1 MNSGKSNS
9 LALVLVAIFVIAA
22 GYFVMSGGSE
32 PIADLPAIEDVPD
45 DTPVIS
51 AADQLSSLGYAA
63 PDSINIE
70 RTSTN
75 VNNNA
80 IDDLF
85 ADVIGGTVSGKVV
98 DENGK
103 SIVGA
108 TVSLN
113 QRYNAGDLM
122 RGYKAGSRFQT
133 TSDRNGEFIFAG
145 LAVGI
150 NMNMWVHHSDFAPKQ
165 GAPFAALE
173 NETQALPPT
182 ILRAGYVV
190 SGKATDR
197 GGNPLQAT
205 VELKMQPSDAFRQG
219 SAEEIL
225 AQDIASGRNVTVIAD
240 GNGDFHIDKL
250 AEGIWILR
258 ASYDGF
264 ATAEIR
270 PIMLLNSKNADGQ
283 KVVLPDEFTISGVV
297 LDEQQIPIANAR
309 IGVARTSPRPTLT
322 GSATT
327 NQQGEFKVR
336 GLQDGSYGLSVQ
348 APGYTNGRSGRVNA
362 GADNVQIVM
371 QVMGSVSGRVSGS
384 RSGDSISSFQLE
396 ILRTRR
402 GNQQYGLTGQRYKFD
417 ETDGTFEL
425 PDLAPGSYIL
435 LGRADG
441 YAPTYSSSFSIG
453 RTKVEGIDILLE
465 PGGVIKG
472 TIVDGEGRPVSSAVI
487 SVHGQDFTLDSNDTL
502 FGSALGDPN
511 NMPQLKTRSNSK
523 GEFTL
528 DNILAGSLTLQV
540 EHSEYLDE
548 LVTSMS
554 SSGTTTN
561 VGRII
566 IYQGGSVHGVA
577 TNNNGDRL
585 AGGTVTMTTPSEAF
599 FHRTITLDAK
609 GRYRVS
615 GLAAGTY
622 SVVVAAAANENTF
635 AFPSE
640 ADTQSIY
647 VNVGQDL
654 ELNLQTSE

>member
-32 PIADLPAIEDVPD
+32 PVNNLPAIEDTPD
-45 DTPVIS
+45 DTPVIN
-51 AADQLSSLGYAA
+51 AAEQLSSFGDTA
-63 PDSINIE
+63 PDSINIA

-75 VNNNA
+75 ANNND
-80 IDDLF
+80 IDDIF
-85 ADVIGGTVSGKVV
+85 ADKIGGTISGKVV

-113 QRYNAGDLM
+113 QRYNAGELM
-122 RGYKAGSRFQT
+122 RGYQAGARFQA

-150 NMNMWVHHSDFAPKQ
+150 NMNMWVHHDDFAPKQ

-173 NETQALPPT
+173 DESQTLPPT
-182 ILRAGYVV
+182 ILSAGYSV

-205 VELKMQPSDAFRQG
+205 VELMMQPSDAFRQG
-219 SAEEIL
+219 STEEIL
-225 AQDIASGRNVTVIAD
+225 AQDIASGRHVTVMAD
-240 GNGDFHIDKL
+240 GNGEFYIDKL
-250 AEGIWILR
+250 AEGFWILR

-270 PIMLLNSKNADGQ
+270 PIMLLNGKNADRQ
-283 KVVLPDEFTISGVV
+283 KVILPEEFTISGIV
-297 LDEQQIPIANAR
+297 LDEQQMPIADAK

-327 NQQGEFKVR
+327 NQQGEFTVR
-336 GLQDGSYGLSVQ
+336 GLQEGSYGLSAQ
-348 APGYTNGRSGRVNA
+348 APGYTNGRAGRVNA
-362 GADNVQIVM
+362 GAANVEVVM
-371 QVMGSVSGRVSGS
+371 QVMGSVSGRVSASTGQ
-384 RSGDSISSFQLE
+384 SISTFQLE

-402 GNQQYGLTGQRYKFD
+402 GNQQYGLTGQRYQFD
-417 ETDGTFEL
+417 QTDGTFEL

-441 YAPTYSSSFSIG
+441 YAPTYSSSFSVG

-465 PGGVIKG
+465 AGGVITG
-472 TIVDGEGRPVSSAVI
+472 IIVDGAGHPVSSAVI
-487 SVHGQDFTLDSNDTL
+487 SVHGEDFTLDSNDTL
-502 FGSALGDPN
+502 FGSAIGDPN
-511 NMPQLKTRSNSK
+511 NMPQVRTRSNSK

-528 DNILAGSLTLQV
+528 NNVVPGALTLQV
-540 EHSEYLDE
+540 KHSEHLDE
-548 LVTSMS
+548 LITSMS

-561 VGRII
+561 LGRII

-577 TNNNGDRL
+577 SDKNGNRL
-585 AGGTVTMTTPSEAF
+585 SGGTVTVTTPNGSF

-609 GRYRVS
+609 GRYRIS

-622 SVVVAAAANENTF
+622 SIIVAAAENENVF
-635 AFPSE
+635 MFPSE
-640 ADTQSIY
+640 ADKKSIY

>member
-32 PIADLPAIEDVPD
+32 PVNNLPAIEDTPD

-51 AADQLSSLGYAA
+51 AAEQLSSFGDAA
-63 PDSINIE
+63 PDSINIA

-75 VNNNA
+75 ANNND
-80 IDDLF
+80 IDDIF
-85 ADVIGGTVSGKVV
+85 ADKIGGTISGKVV

-113 QRYNAGDLM
+113 QRYNAGELM
-122 RGYKAGSRFQT
+122 RGYQAGARFQA

-150 NMNMWVHHSDFAPKQ
+150 NMNMWVHHDDFAPKQ

-173 NETQALPPT
+173 DESQTLPPT
-182 ILRAGYVV
+182 ILSAGYSV

-205 VELKMQPSDAFRQG
+205 VELMMQPSDAFRQG
-219 SAEEIL
+219 STEEIL
-225 AQDIASGRNVTVIAD
+225 AQDIASGRHVTVMAD
-240 GNGDFHIDKL
+240 GNGEFYIDKL
-250 AEGIWILR
+250 AEGFWILR

-270 PIMLLNSKNADGQ
+270 PIMLLNGKNADRQ
-283 KVVLPDEFTISGVV
+283 KVVLPDEFTISGIV
-297 LDEQQIPIANAR
+297 LDEQQMPIADAK

-327 NQQGEFKVR
+327 NQQGEFTVR
-336 GLQDGSYGLSVQ
+336 GLQEGSYGLSAQ
-348 APGYTNGRSGRVNA
+348 APGYTNGRAGRVNA
-362 GADNVQIVM
+362 GAANVEVVM
-371 QVMGSVSGRVSGS
+371 QVMGSVSGRVSASTGQ
-384 RSGDSISSFQLE
+384 SISTFQLE

-402 GNQQYGLTGQRYKFD
+402 GNQQYGLTGQRYQFD
-417 ETDGTFEL
+417 QTDGTFEL

-441 YAPTYSSSFSIG
+441 YAPTYSSSFSVG

-465 PGGVIKG
+465 AGGVIKG
-472 TIVDGEGRPVSSAVI
+472 TIVDGAGHPVSSAVI
-487 SVHGQDFTLDSNDTL
+487 SVHGEDFTLDSNDTL
-502 FGSALGDPN
+502 FGSAIGDPN
-511 NMPQLKTRSNSK
+511 NMPQVKTRSNSK

-528 DNILAGSLTLQV
+528 NNVVPGALTLQV
-540 EHSEYLDE
+540 KHSEHLDE
-548 LVTSMS
+548 LITSMS

-561 VGRII
+561 LGRII

-577 TNNNGDRL
+577 SDKNGNRL
-585 AGGTVTMTTPSEAF
+585 SGGTVTVTTPNGSF

-609 GRYRVS
+609 GRYRIS

-622 SVVVAAAANENTF
+622 SIIVAAAENENVF
-635 AFPSE
+635 MFPSE
-640 ADTQSIY
+640 ADKKSIY

>member
-32 PIADLPAIEDVPD
+32 PVNNLPAIEDAPD

-51 AADQLSSLGYAA
+51 AADQLSSLGDAA
-63 PDSINIE
+63 PDSINIA

-75 VNNNA
+75 ANNND
-80 IDDLF
+80 IDDIF
-85 ADVIGGTVSGKVV
+85 ADRIGGTISGKVV

-113 QRYNAGDLM
+113 QRYNAGELM
-122 RGYKAGSRFQT
+122 RGYQAGARFRA

-150 NMNMWVHHSDFAPKQ
+150 NMNMWVHHDDFAPKQ

-173 NETQALPPT
+173 DESQTLPPT
-182 ILRAGYVV
+182 ILSAGYSV
-190 SGKATDR
+190 SGKTTDR

-205 VELKMQPSDAFRQG
+205 VELMMQPSDAFRQG
-219 SAEEIL
+219 STEEIL

-240 GNGDFHIDKL
+240 GNGEFYIDKL
-250 AEGIWILR
+250 AEGFWILR

-270 PIMLLNSKNADGQ
+270 PIMLLNGKNADRQ
-283 KVVLPDEFTISGVV
+283 KVVLPDEFTISGIV
-297 LDEQQIPIANAR
+297 LDEQQMPIADAK

-327 NQQGEFKVR
+327 NQQGEFTVR
-336 GLQDGSYGLSVQ
+336 GLQEGSYGLSTQ
-348 APGYTNGRSGRVNA
+348 ASGYTNGRAGRVNA
-362 GADNVQIVM
+362 GAANVEIVM
-371 QVMGSVSGRVSGS
+371 QVMGSVSGRVSASTGQ
-384 RSGDSISSFQLE
+384 SISTFQLE

-402 GNQQYGLTGQRYKFD
+402 GNQQYGLTGQRYNFD
-417 ETDGTFEL
+417 QTDGTFEL

-441 YAPTYSSSFSIG
+441 YAPTYSSSFSVG

-465 PGGVIKG
+465 AGGAIKG
-472 TIVDGEGRPVSSAVI
+472 TIVDGAGHPVSSAVI
-487 SVHGQDFTLDSNDTL
+487 SVHGEDFTLDSNDTL
-502 FGSALGDPN
+502 FGSAIGDPN
-511 NMPQLKTRSNSK
+511 NMPQVKTRSNSK

-528 DNILAGSLTLQV
+528 DNVVPGALTLQI
-540 EHSEYLDE
+540 EHSEHLDE
-548 LVTSMS
+548 LITSMS

-561 VGRII
+561 LGRIV

-577 TNNNGDRL
+577 SDKNGDRL
-585 AGGTVTMTTPSEAF
+585 SGGTVTVTNPNGSF

-609 GRYRVS
+609 GRYRIS

-622 SVVVAAAANENTF
+622 SIVVAAAENENVF
-635 AFPSE
+635 MFPSE
-640 ADTQSIY
+640 ADKKSIY

>member
-32 PIADLPAIEDVPD
+32 PVNNLPAIEDTPD

-51 AADQLSSLGYAA
+51 AAEQLSSFGDAA
-63 PDSINIE
+63 PDSINIA

-75 VNNNA
+75 ANNND
-80 IDDLF
+80 IDDIF
-85 ADVIGGTVSGKVV
+85 ADKIGGTISGKVV

-113 QRYNAGDLM
+113 QRYNAGELM
-122 RGYKAGSRFQT
+122 RGYQAGARFQA

-150 NMNMWVHHSDFAPKQ
+150 NMNMWVHHDDFAPKQ

-173 NETQALPPT
+173 DESQTLPPT
-182 ILRAGYVV
+182 ILSAGYSV

-205 VELKMQPSDAFRQG
+205 VELMMQPSDAFRQG
-219 SAEEIL
+219 STEEIL
-225 AQDIASGRNVTVIAD
+225 AQDIASGRHVTVMAD
-240 GNGDFHIDKL
+240 GNGEFYIDKL
-250 AEGIWILR
+250 AEGFWILR

-270 PIMLLNSKNADGQ
+270 PIMLLNGKNADRQ
-283 KVVLPDEFTISGVV
+283 KVVLPDEFTISGIV
-297 LDEQQIPIANAR
+297 LDEQQMPIADAK

-327 NQQGEFKVR
+327 NQQGEFTVR
-336 GLQDGSYGLSVQ
+336 GLQEGSYGLSAQ
-348 APGYTNGRSGRVNA
+348 APGYTNGRAGRVNA
-362 GADNVQIVM
+362 GAANVEVVM
-371 QVMGSVSGRVSGS
+371 QVMGSVSGRVSASTGQ
-384 RSGDSISSFQLE
+384 SISTFQLE

-402 GNQQYGLTGQRYKFD
+402 GNQQYGLTGQRYQFD
-417 ETDGTFEL
+417 QTDGTFEL

-441 YAPTYSSSFSIG
+441 YAPTYSSSFSVG

-465 PGGVIKG
+465 AGGVIKG
-472 TIVDGEGRPVSSAVI
+472 TIVDGAGHPVSSAVI
-487 SVHGQDFTLDSNDTL
+487 SVHGEDFTLDSNDTL
-502 FGSALGDPN
+502 FGSAIGDPN
-511 NMPQLKTRSNSK
+511 NMPQVKTRSNSK

-528 DNILAGSLTLQV
+528 NNVVPGALTLQV
-540 EHSEYLDE
+540 KHSEHLDE
-548 LVTSMS
+548 LITSMS

-561 VGRII
+561 LGRII

-577 TNNNGDRL
+577 SDKNGNRL
-585 AGGTVTMTTPSEAF
+585 SGGTVTVTTPNGSF

-609 GRYRVS
+609 GRYRIS

-622 SVVVAAAANENTF
+622 SIIVAAAENENAF
-635 AFPSE
+635 MFPSD
-640 ADTQSIY
+640 ADKKSIY

>member
-32 PIADLPAIEDVPD
+32 PVNNLPAIEDAPD

-51 AADQLSSLGYAA
+51 AAEQLSSFGDTA
-63 PDSINIE
+63 PDSINIA

-75 VNNNA
+75 ANNND
-80 IDDLF
+80 IDDIF
-85 ADVIGGTVSGKVV
+85 ADKIGGTISGKVV

-113 QRYNAGDLM
+113 QRYNAGELM
-122 RGYKAGSRFQT
+122 RGYQAGARFQA

-150 NMNMWVHHSDFAPKQ
+150 NMNMWVHHDDFAPKQ

-173 NETQALPPT
+173 DESQTLPPT
-182 ILRAGYVV
+182 ILSAGYSV

-205 VELKMQPSDAFRQG
+205 VELMMQPSDAFRQG
-219 SAEEIL
+219 STEEIL
-225 AQDIASGRNVTVIAD
+225 AQDIASGRHVTVMAD
-240 GNGDFHIDKL
+240 GNGEFYIDKL
-250 AEGIWILR
+250 AEGFWILR

-270 PIMLLNSKNADGQ
+270 PIMLLNGKNADRQ
-283 KVVLPDEFTISGVV
+283 KVVLPDEFTISGIV
-297 LDEQQIPIANAR
+297 LDEQQMPIADAK

-327 NQQGEFKVR
+327 NQQGEFTVR
-336 GLQDGSYGLSVQ
+336 GLQEGSYGLSAQ
-348 APGYTNGRSGRVNA
+348 APGYTNGRAGRVNA
-362 GADNVQIVM
+362 GAANVEVVM
-371 QVMGSVSGRVSGS
+371 QVMGSVSGRVSASTGQ
-384 RSGDSISSFQLE
+384 SISTFQLE
-396 ILRTRR
+396 VLRTRR
-402 GNQQYGLTGQRYKFD
+402 GNQQYGLTGQRYQFD
-417 ETDGTFEL
+417 QTDGTFEL

-441 YAPTYSSSFSIG
+441 YAPTYSSSFSVG

-465 PGGVIKG
+465 AGGVITG
-472 TIVDGEGRPVSSAVI
+472 IIVDGAGHPVSSAVI
-487 SVHGQDFTLDSNDTL
+487 SVHGEDFTLDSNDTL
-502 FGSALGDPN
+502 FGSAIGDPN
-511 NMPQLKTRSNSK
+511 NMPQVKTRSNSK

-528 DNILAGSLTLQV
+528 DNVVPGALTLQV
-540 EHSEYLDE
+540 KHSEHLDE
-548 LVTSMS
+548 LITSMS

-561 VGRII
+561 LGRII

-577 TNNNGDRL
+577 SDKNGNRL
-585 AGGTVTMTTPSEAF
+585 SGGTVTVTTPNGSF

-609 GRYRVS
+609 GRYRIS

-622 SVVVAAAANENTF
+622 SIIVAAAENENVF
-635 AFPSE
+635 MFPSE
-640 ADTQSIY
+640 ADKKSIY